1 MTDKLLIEALERGK
15 FEAWYSK
22 RYGYDFQAKQETWR
36 HAAMCDAW
44 ETWQACHRSQQ
55 EAAQEPVAV
64 VESIGGPKSLPQLLW
79 YVGFP
84 RIGVMVKPGDKLYTA
99 SPAAARKP
107 LSVETIGRLVSASEV
122 HEYHPGAIVEFVR
135 SVESMHGITDAALS
149 ASGQKGEPT

>member
-1 MTDKLLIEALERGK
+1 MTDELIKALEEIIAMQPGGQSLTQVRYIAREAL
-15 FEAWYSK
+15 
-22 RYGYDFQAKQETWR
+22 
-36 HAAMCDAW
+36 AA
-44 ETWQACHRSQQ
+44 HRSQQ

-99 SPAAARKP
+99 PSESEARDLSKIPVYAWASNRQPKAIHHQVKDLWLKVRAEQVEDYTEP
-107 LSVETIGRLVSASEV
+107 LVLLAD
-122 HEYHPGAIVEFVR
+122 VR
-135 SVESMHGITDAALS
+135 AALS